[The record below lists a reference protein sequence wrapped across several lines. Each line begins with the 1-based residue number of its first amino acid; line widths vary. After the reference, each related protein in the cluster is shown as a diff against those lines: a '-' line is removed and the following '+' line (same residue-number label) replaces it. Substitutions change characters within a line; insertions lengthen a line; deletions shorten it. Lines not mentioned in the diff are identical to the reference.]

1 MKQSWKI
8 VQFVCDSIKVHVDA
22 ELMKS
27 LGYEGAKDYYPSK
40 YIALCYAHR
49 YQRACVNCG
58 LSSENVYVVSGTN
71 E

>member
-1 MKQSWKI
+1 MQVIDEKEFRNQRKPAYDLI
-8 VQFVCDSIKVHVDA
+8 NLDD
-22 ELMKS
+22 MT
-27 LGYEGAKDYYPSK
+27 EGAKDYYPSR

>member
-1 MKQSWKI
+1 MKIYWKI
-8 VQFVCDSIKVHVDA
+8 QQDCAGTILHVDA